1 MFKSAWLERSQGAI
15 AVAVS
20 HDLMLDATSI
30 MEQPTRHTARCTQTG
45 VLVRSA
51 CPDHPNRQAVFKC
64 MIGSYPLWASTYLG
78 ILVGCIKIE
87 DGDALRT
94 HAIRPRA
101 FTPARSRCFFRR
113 TLLPSNR

>member
-1 MFKSAWLERSQGAI
+1 
-15 AVAVS
+15 
-20 HDLMLDATSI
+20 
-30 MEQPTRHTARCTQTG
+30 
-45 VLVRSA
+45 
-51 CPDHPNRQAVFKC
+51 

-113 TLLPSNR
+113 TLLSSNR